1 MKKLMSLVLSLILLI
16 SSIPVI
22 YASAEDAKI
31 PRKAVEFN
39 GHSYVVYSVATVTSW
54 NAAKTYCEDLGG
66 HLAVISSGEE
76 NTFLTEYINSKG
88 YTVAYFGFSD
98 TESEGTWKWVADE
111 KSTYTNWS
119 SDQPDNSSD
128 EDYAQIW
135 RTDGTWNDDKFSGQN
150 AFICEWDELRQQEP
164 EPDIDT
170 FIKIYTIE
178 DLYSIRYALDDN
190 YILMADIDMTK
201 DTAPGGDWD
210 NGYGWAP
217 IGEDSTMPFTGIFD
231 GNGHTIKGMQITGI
245 RTAYAG
251 LFGCVNGR
259 IRNLTMDTVTISTY
273 DNNTYVG
280 GLVGSVEGVIENVTM
295 KNVTITSGSNTIYVG
310 GLAAFAQYSHI
321 KDIVVDGTISHI
333 SDVKK
338 SYTGGLVGEL
348 TNASI
353 LSNCTNSII
362 ISNKNSYKNQVKW
375 YNQYGGGSGWNVF
388 FGYSYCGGICGKLSI
403 GSQIN
408 NSYNTSKIASETS
421 GSYSISYCDGSYSYT
436 GGIIGYSSDS
446 SLTMSCYNKGEII
459 SNSYKG
465 PYSGGISSTGNVIG
479 CINLGAITSEGGEK
493 SAISNGTITNC
504 YYLRGTA
511 DFGKHNTTDTATT
524 AVALSAAQM
533 KLKAVFGLLDFENV
547 WFLDTSKGINHPQL
561 IANPE
566 SEYEHTHDYK
576 TEVIAPTCTE
586 KGYTSHTCTVCG
598 DNYKDTYVDALG
610 HNFGDWKVTK
620 PASCTEKGEKT
631 RYCSRC
637 DAFETREV
645 KASDHSYKDVVT
657 APTCTEKG
665 YTTHTCSACQDS
677 YVDTYVNALG
687 HDYKAVVTKPT
698 CTEQGYTTYTCSRC
712 NDSYKADYVP
722 AKGHTDGEWKV
733 TKQPTLTSEGTKTLY
748 CSVCGKVIRTESIPK
763 LTQGRVY
770 SVKVDDISL
779 NYKKSTT
786 LKPGIE
792 ADNGVKYTV
801 KYESSN
807 PKVATVDQ
815 NGNVTA
821 TKRGSGSAT
830 ITCTVTDQYG
840 NVVKDTCKVNVSLT
854 FGQKI
859 IVYVLFGW
867 IWY

>member
-22 YASAEDAKI
+22 YASASEVEI
-31 PRKAVEFN
+31 PEGFT
-39 GHSYVVYSVATVTSW
+39 GVY
-54 NAAKTYCEDLGG
+54 N
-66 HLAVISSGEE
+66 
-76 NTFLTEYINSKG
+76 
-88 YTVAYFGFSD
+88 
-98 TESEGTWKWVADE
+98 
-111 KSTYTNWS
+111 
-119 SDQPDNSSD
+119 
-128 EDYAQIW
+128 
-135 RTDGTWNDDKFSGQN
+135 
-150 AFICEWDELRQQEP
+150 
-164 EPDIDT
+164 
-170 FIKIYTIE
+170 IE
-178 DLYSIRYALDDN
+178 DLYSIRYALDKN
-190 YILMADIDMTK
+190 YILMADIDMTE

-217 IGEDSTMPFTGIFD
+217 IGEDSTIPFTGIFD
-231 GNGHTIKGMQITGI
+231 GNGHTIKGMQIIGI
-245 RTAYAG
+245 RTNYAG
-251 LFGCVNGR
+251 LFGYIEDGEIKNLKLNDIKITTANNTTYVGGFAGYAIDTTLSCCKVTGVITHNSVVKNSYTGGLVSYINGKSILTKCVNCAEIYGNNR
-259 IRNLTMDTVTISTY
+259 TSETTIC
-273 DNNTYVG
+273 YVG
-280 GLVGSVEGVIENVTM
+280 GLVGFSTDAS
-295 KNVTITSGSNTIYVG
+295 TISLSYNTANLTASGTTSGSTNWYYG
-310 GLAAFAQYSHI
+310 EAF
-321 KDIVVDGTISHI
+321 
-333 SDVKK
+333 
-338 SYTGGLVGEL
+338 
-348 TNASI
+348 
-353 LSNCTNSII
+353 
-362 ISNKNSYKNQVKW
+362 
-375 YNQYGGGSGWNVF
+375 GGGIVGKNDAEAIVNCYNIGEINVK
-388 FGYSYCGGICGKLSI
+388 GNWPK
-403 GSQIN
+403 
-408 NSYNTSKIASETS
+408 
-421 GSYSISYCDGSYSYT
+421 T
-436 GGIIGYSSDS
+436 GGIASQGKADS
-446 SLTMSCYNKGEII
+446 
-459 SNSYKG
+459 
-465 PYSGGISSTGNVIG
+465 

-493 SAISNGTITNC
+493 SAIANGMITNC

-598 DNYKDTYVDALG
+598 DSFKDTYVDALGHDFGEWTETKAATCTEKGEETRYCSRCDVTETREINANGHTYKDVVTAPTCTAKGYTTHNCSECDDSYVDTYVNALG

-620 PASCTEKGEKT
+620 PATCTAKGEEK

-637 DAFETREV
+637 DATETRDV
-645 KASDHSYKDVVT
+645 NAKGHSYNDVVT

-665 YTTHTCSACQDS
+665 YTTHTCSACHDSSVDS
-677 YVDTYVNALG
+677 YVDALG

-770 SVKVDDISL
+770 SVKIDDISL

-786 LKPGIE
+786 LKPSIQ
-792 ADNGVKYTV
+792 ADSGVKYTV

-807 PKVATVDQ
+807 AKVATVDQ

-830 ITCTVTDQYG
+830 ITCIVTDQYG

-859 IVYVLFGW
+859 IVYILFGW

>member
-22 YASAEDAKI
+22 YASASEAEI
-31 PRKAVEFN
+31 PEGFT
-39 GHSYVVYSVATVTSW
+39 GVY
-54 NAAKTYCEDLGG
+54 N
-66 HLAVISSGEE
+66 
-76 NTFLTEYINSKG
+76 
-88 YTVAYFGFSD
+88 
-98 TESEGTWKWVADE
+98 
-111 KSTYTNWS
+111 
-119 SDQPDNSSD
+119 
-128 EDYAQIW
+128 
-135 RTDGTWNDDKFSGQN
+135 
-150 AFICEWDELRQQEP
+150 
-164 EPDIDT
+164 
-170 FIKIYTIE
+170 IE
-178 DLYSIRYALDDN
+178 DLYAIRYALDGN
-190 YILMADIDMTK
+190 YILMADIDMTE

-217 IGEDSTMPFTGIFD
+217 IGENADIPFTGIFD

-245 RTAYAG
+245 RTDYAG
-251 LFGCVNGR
+251 LFGYIKDGKL
-259 IRNLTMDTVTISTY
+259 INLNMLNIAITE
-273 DNNTYVG
+273 NNTAQYVG
-280 GLVGSVEGVIENVTM
+280 GVAGFATNMIINNIKVSGTIDYTTNKSDSFVGGVIGWLDGNSKLEKCSNLSTINGCTNYHYSWGNNRYYGYAFAGGIAGTLNGNSSIVLSYNMGSVSSKASYGTYVY
-295 KNVTITSGSNTIYVG
+295 SGSESYAGGITGDIRSGTVENCYNT
-310 GLAAFAQYSHI
+310 
-321 KDIVVDGTISHI
+321 GTISVNGK
-333 SDVKK
+333 DV
-338 SYTGGLVGEL
+338 YV
-348 TNASI
+348 
-353 LSNCTNSII
+353 
-362 ISNKNSYKNQVKW
+362 
-375 YNQYGGGSGWNVF
+375 
-388 FGYSYCGGICGKLSI
+388 
-403 GSQIN
+403 
-408 NSYNTSKIASETS
+408 
-421 GSYSISYCDGSYSYT
+421 
-436 GGIIGYSSDS
+436 
-446 SLTMSCYNKGEII
+446 
-459 SNSYKG
+459 
-465 PYSGGISSTGNVIG
+465 GGISSRGNVNC
-479 CINLGAITSEGGEK
+479 CINLGSITLFAGNGLRNYK
-493 SAISNGTITNC
+493 SSISSGSLTYC
-504 YYLRGTA
+504 YYLKGTA
-511 DFGKHNTTDTATT
+511 DNGCYQTADSINT
-524 AVALSAAQM
+524 AVAITDKQM
-533 KLKAVFGLLDFENV
+533 TIKSVFGYLDFENI

-566 SEYEHTHDYK
+566 KTHTHTYESIVTD
-576 TEVIAPTCTE
+576 PTCTE
-586 KGYTSHTCTVCG
+586 KGYTNHTCSECNDSYV
-598 DNYKDTYVDALG
+598 DTYVDALG

-620 PASCTEKGEKT
+620 PAACTEKGEET

-645 KASDHSYKDVVT
+645 KANGHSYKNVVT

-687 HDYKAVVTKPT
+687 HDYKAVVIKPT

-722 AKGHTDGEWKV
+722 ANGHTDGEWKV

-770 SVKVDDISL
+770 RVKVDDVSL